1 MRNVVFIL
9 FCIQSFNT
17 WSQPSPAYAYPTSSA
32 VRENLEHWQDLKFGI
47 IIHWGIYAVPG
58 IVESWSISNE
68 DWVGRDTALDY
79 EDYKKWYFG
88 LSKEFNPTQFNPEAW
103 ASSAKNAGMKYLVFT
118 TKHHDGFCMFDSK
131 YSDFKITNGPFKSNP
146 KSNVAKEV
154 FNAFRKEDFFIGA
167 YFSKPDWH
175 SDYYWWH
182 AFATGERNNNYDI
195 RKFPD
200 QWKRFQNYT
209 ANQISELTSEYG
221 KVDMLWLD
229 GGWVRPLETIND
241 EVRSWQCPI
250 PAWSQDVNVPRLA
263 EIARKNNPGTLVI
276 DRTVHGEYENY
287 RTPEQHIPE
296 GRLDYP
302 WETCMTLGNAWG
314 FVPNDK
320 YKSSR
325 EVIHKLVEVV
335 AKGGNLLL
343 GVGPTATGVFPDEVN
358 RRLKEIGEWTSV
370 HSEAIYG
377 TKSVEHFQDNNIY
390 FVEGKNNEKYAFI
403 LLKEGEQLPSEISL
417 PWQKKNRDQNLI
429 ELSTGERQSIQMRQG
444 RMILKPSAKVRQLS
458 SNMSAVVFRW
468 I

>member
-1 MRNVVFIL
+1 M
-9 FCIQSFNT
+9 
-17 WSQPSPAYAYPTSSA
+17 
-32 VRENLEHWQDLKFGI
+32 
-47 IIHWGIYAVPG
+47 
-58 IVESWSISNE
+58 
-68 DWVGRDTALDY
+68 
-79 EDYKKWYFG
+79 
-88 LSKEFNPTQFNPEAW
+88 QFNPEAW

-131 YSDFKITNGPFKSNP
+131 YSDFKITNGPFKTNA
-146 KSNVAKEV
+146 KSNVTKEV

-200 QWKRFQNYT
+200 KWKRFQNYT

-241 EVRSWQCPI
+241 EVKSWQCPI

-263 EIARKNNPGTLVI
+263 ELARKNNPGTLVV

-287 RTPEQHIPE
+287 RTPEQRIPE

-314 FVPNDK
+314 FVPNDQ
-320 YKSSR
+320 YKTSR
-325 EVIHKLVEVV
+325 EVIHKLVEVI

-343 GVGPTATGVFPDEVN
+343 GVGPTATGVFPEEVN
-358 RRLKEIGEWTSV
+358 VTLKEIGEWTSV
-370 HSEAIYG
+370 HSQAIYG
-377 TKSVEHFQDNNIY
+377 TRSIPNFQKDNIY
-390 FVEGKNNEKYAFI
+390 FVEGKKGEQYAFV
-403 LLKEGEQLPSEISL
+403 LLKEGEEVPSEIAL
-417 PWQKKNRDQNLI
+417 PWGMKSKDQRLI
-429 ELSTGERQSIQMRQG
+429 EMSTSESQSIRMKEG
-444 RMILKPSAKVRQLS
+444 RMHLYPSKKVKTLS
-458 SNMSAVVFRW
+458 KDLPVVVFRCY
-468 I
+468 

>member
-1 MRNVVFIL
+1 MKHFFV
-9 FCIQSFNT
+9 SFFLIFSFSAK
-17 WSQPSPAYAYPTSSA
+17 SQPSPAYTYPNDPS
-32 VRENLEHWQDLKFGI
+32 VRENLEHWRDLKFGI

-58 IVESWSISNE
+58 IVESWSICNE
-68 DWVGRDTALDY
+68 DWVGRDTALNY
-79 EDYKKWYFG
+79 EDYKEWYFG

-103 ASSAKNAGMKYLVFT
+103 ATSAKNAGMKYLVFT

-131 YSDFKITNGPFKSNP
+131 YSDFKITNGPFQSNP
-146 KSNVAKEV
+146 KSNVTKEV
-154 FNAFRKEDFFIGA
+154 FKSFRDKDFFIGA

-195 RKFPD
+195 RKFPE

-229 GGWVRPLETIND
+229 GGWVRPLETVKD
-241 EVRSWQCPI
+241 EVLSWQCPI

-263 EIARKNNPGTLVI
+263 EIARKNNPGTLVV

-287 RTPEQHIPE
+287 RTPEQRIPE
-296 GRLDYP
+296 GRLEYP
-302 WETCMTLGNAWG
+302 WETCMTMGNAWG
-314 FVPNDK
+314 YVAHDK

-343 GVGPTATGVFPDEVN
+343 GVGPTATGVFPEEVN
-358 RRLKEIGEWTSV
+358 NTLKEIGEWTSV
-370 HSEAIYG
+370 HAEAIYG
-377 TKSVEHFQDNNIY
+377 TRSISNFQKDNIY
-390 FVEGKNNEKYAFI
+390 FVEGKKGEQYACV
-403 LLKEGEQLPSEISL
+403 LLKEDEQVPSEIAL
-417 PWQKKNRDQNLI
+417 PWGMKSKDQRLI
-429 ELSTGERQSIQMRQG
+429 EISTSESQSIRMKEG
-444 RMILKPSAKVRQLS
+444 RMFLYPSKKVQSLS
-458 SNMSAVVFRW
+458 KELPVVVFRW
-468 I
+468 Y

>member
-1 MRNVVFIL
+1 MKNIWVVL
-9 FCIQSFNT
+9 FLIFS
-17 WSQPSPAYAYPTSSA
+17 SVASAQPSPAYTYPNEPS
-32 VRENLEHWQDLKFGI
+32 VRENLEHWRDLKFGI

-58 IVESWSISNE
+58 IVESWSICNE
-68 DWVGRDTALDY
+68 DWVGRDTALNY

-103 ASSAKNAGMKYLVFT
+103 SSSAKNAGMKYLVFT

-131 YSDFKITNGPFKSNP
+131 YSDFKITNGPFKSDP
-146 KSNVAKEV
+146 KSNVTKEV
-154 FNAFRKEDFFIGA
+154 FNAFRKENFFIGA

-195 RKFPD
+195 RKFPE

-229 GGWVRPLETIND
+229 GGWVRPLETVND
-241 EVRSWQCPI
+241 EVHSWQCPI

-263 EIARKNNPGTLVI
+263 EIARKNNPGTLVV

-287 RTPEQHIPE
+287 RTPEQRIPNE
-296 GRLDYP
+296 RLDYP

-314 FVPNDK
+314 FVPNDQ

-325 EVIHKLVEVV
+325 EVIHKLVEVI

-343 GVGPTATGVFPDEVN
+343 GVGPTPTGVFPEEVN
-358 RRLKEIGEWTSV
+358 NRLKEIGDWTSA

-377 TKSVEHFQDNNIY
+377 TRCIPNFRKENIY
-390 FVEGKNNEKYAFI
+390 FVEGKSGEQYAFV
-403 LLKEGEQLPSEISL
+403 LLKEGEQVPAEIAL
-417 PWQKKNRDQNLI
+417 PWEMKNRDQHLI
-429 ELSTGERQSIQMRQG
+429 EMSTSERQSIRMKEG
-444 RMILKPSAKVRQLS
+444 RMYLYPSNKILTLS
-458 SNMSAVVFRW
+458 KDLPVVVFRW
-468 I
+468 K